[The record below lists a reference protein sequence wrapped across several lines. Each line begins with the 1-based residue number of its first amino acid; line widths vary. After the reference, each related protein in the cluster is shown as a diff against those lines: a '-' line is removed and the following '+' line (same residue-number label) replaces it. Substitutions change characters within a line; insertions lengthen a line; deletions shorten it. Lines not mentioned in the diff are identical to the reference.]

1 MSIRICHVTSA
12 HNTDDIRILK
22 KECVS
27 LAKNTNYDVY
37 LVGKGEN
44 WEYKD
49 VHIRGVGN
57 TPDSRIKRMTE
68 FSKKVVDK
76 AVQIDADIYHL
87 HDPELLMYVK
97 KFSKLGKK
105 VIFDSHEYYYEQIL
119 EKKYIPQFIRKI
131 IASIYLIIENRAC
144 RYLDAAIFPCPVNG
158 KHIFEGRVSKCV
170 FINNLP
176 MLEEFDFNYDGKDK
190 KKSDQFKVCCI
201 GSLTKERGIENLI
214 DACYRSNV
222 KLILGGEFSPN
233 DFKVEIQKKLEYSI
247 VDYRG
252 YLSREEVM
260 KIYQI
265 ADIGASTILSAGQYD
280 KLSNLPTKVYEY
292 MMASMPFI
300 ISNFD
305 YDKYVIDKY
314 RCGVLVDPNDIN
326 SISNAIDYLITNY
339 DKAVKMGKNG
349 RKAVEQEFNWKNE
362 ERKLYR
368 LYEEIIENK
377 QIS

>member
-1 MSIRICHVTSA
+1 MTTKVCHVTSA

-27 LAKNTNYDVY
+27 LAKNTSYDVY
-37 LVGKGEN
+37 LVGKGES
-44 WEYKD
+44 WEYKG
-49 VHIRGVGN
+49 VNIIGVGD
-57 TPDSRIKRMTE
+57 TPVSRIKRIAG
-68 FSKKVVDK
+68 FAKKVIDK
-76 AVQIDADIYHL
+76 AIQIDADIYHL

-97 KFSKLGKK
+97 KLSKFGKK
-105 VIFDSHEYYYEQIL
+105 VVFDSHEYYYEQIL
-119 EKKYIPQFIRKI
+119 EKKYIPKFARKI
-131 IASIYLIIENRAC
+131 IAGIYSIIENAAC
-144 RYLDAAIFPCPVNG
+144 KYLDAAIFPCPVNG

-176 MLEEFDFNYDGKDK
+176 MLEEFDSNCYGKNK

-222 KLILGGEFSPN
+222 ELILGGEFSPD
-233 DFKVEIQKKLEYSI
+233 DFKLEVQKKREYSI

-252 YLSREEVM
+252 YCSREEVM

-265 ADIGASTILSAGQYD
+265 ADIGASTILSVGQYD

-305 YDKYVIDKY
+305 YNKHIIDKY
-314 RCGVLVDPNDIN
+314 HCGLLVDPNDVN

-339 DKAVKMGKNG
+339 DEAIKMGENG
-349 RKAVEQEFNWKNE
+349 RKAVEQEFNWENE
-362 ERKLYR
+362 ERKLYS
-368 LYEEIIENK
+368 LYKEIIENT
-377 QIS
+377 